1 MRFLRHKMYWLTVH
15 QVLMV
20 LTIVIAAVGA
30 LGSLAGSGDVRCLCG
45 VFRAWLCRMSELHVA
60 CHAAGAHHHARHHGV
75 GAGER
80 GRVVGSPG
88 LRGQVLPQQALP
100 PYSIR
105 VRGVHGRSERILV
118 LTRLHVFASCL
129 CLHTWLCFW
138 DMYSIRSLPQAI
150 PPYSQSAGLLCSLAG
165 LRLLVHWSWYDSSSR
180 FRHHR
185 VRRLL

>member
-88 LRGQVLPQQALP
+88 LRDQVLPQQALP
-100 PYSIR
+100 AYSIR
-105 VRGVHGRSERILV
+105 VRVVSMGVLNVSLYSLVCMYSRHACVCIRGCACWGHVLHPINAAGYTAVFTKCWAIVQPCWLALACTLV
-118 LTRLHVFASCL
+118 LV
-129 CLHTWLCFW
+129 
-138 DMYSIRSLPQAI
+138 
-150 PPYSQSAGLLCSLAG
+150 
-165 LRLLVHWSWYDSSSR
+165 
-180 FRHHR
+180 
-185 VRRLL
+185 